1 MTRTAASTTPATSTT
16 PAPTSSA
23 STREA
28 GPLRHLVLCTGL
40 GPLLIAADGAAL
52 KHVWFKDQAY
62 SPSPGRVGER
72 MQPGEDALL
81 DAAAEQLTSY
91 LAGERGTFSLPLAPD
106 GTPKQ
111 RAVWVALLS
120 IPRGE
125 TTTYGALAAR
135 LGNPRA
141 AQWVGQAVGHNPIS
155 IVIPCHRVVGADGSL
170 TGYAGGVQRK
180 RALLELEGY
189 AAGLF

>member
-1 MTRTAASTTPATSTT
+1 MIRTTASTTPATPTAT
-16 PAPTSSA
+16 AAAAAP
-23 STREA
+23 
-28 GPLRHLVLCTGL
+28 GPLRHLVLSTEL
-40 GPLLIAADGAAL
+40 GPLLVAADGAAL
-52 KHVWFKDQAY
+52 KHVWFQDQAY
-62 SPSPGRVGER
+62 APSPERVGER
-72 MQPGEDALL
+72 VQPGADALL

-91 LAGERGTFSLPLAPD
+91 LAGERGTFTLPLAPD

-111 RAVWVALLS
+111 RAVWDALLS

-155 IVIPCHRVVGADGSL
+155 IAIPCHRVVGADGSL

-189 AAGLF
+189 ATGLF